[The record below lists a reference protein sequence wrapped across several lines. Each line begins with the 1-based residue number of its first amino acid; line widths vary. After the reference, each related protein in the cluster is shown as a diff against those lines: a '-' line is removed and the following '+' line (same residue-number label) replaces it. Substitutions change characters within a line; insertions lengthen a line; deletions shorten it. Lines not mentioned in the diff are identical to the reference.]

1 MNKKLLDVYGVV
13 ETVEHQGVV
22 STDVDIYGELLTDL
36 LTPHTGKRIH
46 IIIEDTEG
54 GEGE

>member
-1 MNKKLLDVYGVV
+1 MNKKLLDVYGIV

-22 STDVDIYGELLTDL
+22 STDVDIYGELLTDI
-36 LTPHTGKRIH
+36 LTPYTGKRVR

-54 GEGE
+54 DERE